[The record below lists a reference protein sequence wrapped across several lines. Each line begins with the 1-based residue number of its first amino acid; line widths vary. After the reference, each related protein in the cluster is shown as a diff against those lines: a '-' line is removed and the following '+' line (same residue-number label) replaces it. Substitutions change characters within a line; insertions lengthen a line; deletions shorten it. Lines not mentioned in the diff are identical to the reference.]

1 MKNKS
6 IIFMGTPDFAVESLK
21 SLVENNYNVIGVI
34 TSIDKQRGRGR
45 KKTFSPVKK
54 YALNKGINI
63 FQPPNLKD
71 HNFINL
77 IKNKNPNLFVVVAF
91 RMLPEILIKIPD
103 YGCINL
109 HSSLLPD
116 YRGAAPINWVLI
128 NGEKKTGVTTFFIN
142 NKIDQG
148 DIINN
153 KKIKIENNETAG
165 TLHDKLM
172 YLGSNLILE
181 TVNDI
186 FNENVKRT
194 KQNISEK
201 KNYAPKIQK
210 KTCIIDFNKTSENI
224 IRLINGLSP
233 YPGARIFHNDKLVK
247 ILKARK
253 SNAIE
258 NNFTELFEFNNKI
271 YLNNNL
277 GESIE
282 ILELQFEG
290 KIIMNSSEFLRGN
303 KL

>member
-1 MKNKS
+1 
-6 IIFMGTPDFAVESLK
+6 
-21 SLVENNYNVIGVI
+21 
-34 TSIDKQRGRGR
+34 
-45 KKTFSPVKK
+45 
-54 YALNKGINI
+54 
-63 FQPPNLKD
+63 
-71 HNFINL
+71 
-77 IKNKNPNLFVVVAF
+77 
-91 RMLPEILIKIPD
+91 
-103 YGCINL
+103 
-109 HSSLLPD
+109 
-116 YRGAAPINWVLI
+116 
-128 NGEKKTGVTTFFIN
+128 
-142 NKIDQG
+142 
-148 DIINN
+148 
-153 KKIKIENNETAG
+153 
-165 TLHDKLM
+165 M
-172 YLGSNLILE
+172 YLGSDLILE

-201 KNYAPKIQK
+201 KNYAPKILK

-290 KIIMNSSEFLRGN
+290 KRIMNSSEFLRGN

>member
-71 HNFINL
+71 YNFINL
-77 IKNKNPNLFVVVAF
+77 IKKKNPNLFVVVAF

-172 YLGSNLILE
+172 YLGSDLILE
-181 TVNDI
+181 T
-186 FNENVKRT
+186 
-194 KQNISEK
+194 
-201 KNYAPKIQK
+201 A
-210 KTCIIDFNKTSENI
+210 TCK
-224 IRLINGLSP
+224 LS
-233 YPGARIFHNDKLVK
+233 
-247 ILKARK
+247 
-253 SNAIE
+253 
-258 NNFTELFEFNNKI
+258 NFLTI
-271 YLNNNL
+271 
-277 GESIE
+277 
-282 ILELQFEG
+282 
-290 KIIMNSSEFLRGN
+290 
-303 KL
+303 